1 MLCRL
6 RRERSRIAREA
17 VSDAFNQQ
25 VAPLPPPPPLLL
37 LQLLLLIRH

>member
-25 VAPLPPPPPLLL
+25 VAPLPPPPLLL
-37 LQLLLLIRH
+37 QQLLLLIRH

>member
-25 VAPLPPPPPLLL
+25 VAPLPL
-37 LQLLLLIRH
+37 LQLLLLLIRH

>member
-25 VAPLPPPPPLLL
+25 VAPLPLPLLQ
-37 LQLLLLIRH
+37 QLLLLIRH